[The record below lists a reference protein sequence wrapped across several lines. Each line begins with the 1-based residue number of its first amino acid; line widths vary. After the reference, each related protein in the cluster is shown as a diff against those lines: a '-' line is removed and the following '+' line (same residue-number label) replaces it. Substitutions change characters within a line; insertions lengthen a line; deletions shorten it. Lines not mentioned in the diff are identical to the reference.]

1 MNFIECVH
9 KKHCN
14 TTVYL
19 VLDQAA
25 NILLKL
31 LKVLQTSFLV
41 LKCIQFSWTVC
52 LVVLY
57 SYIYFYV
64 LWLLTD
70 CLLIS
75 SVPHMTPVW
84 LYWETESEREIWE
97 QRWWAALAGRDAAPR
112 APRRAALQPRS
123 SRAAL
128 FSCISA
134 FSLFCVVDND
144 GLVSQYSSTNQF
156 YNYCCICINIS
167 KNIRVNTRTQLFV
180 FFLFFCA
187 CVYRLCKILEKS
199 WKKKQTK
206 VKQKW
211 MLQLIAVVL

>member
-123 SRAAL
+123 L
-128 FSCISA
+128 VA
-134 FSLFCVVDND
+134 FQHFPCFVWLTTMDSFLNI
-144 GLVSQYSSTNQF
+144 LPQ
-156 YNYCCICINIS
+156 INFTTT
-167 KNIRVNTRTQLFV
+167 VAFV
-180 FFLFFCA
+180 
-187 CVYRLCKILEKS
+187 
-199 WKKKQTK
+199 
-206 VKQKW
+206 
-211 MLQLIAVVL
+211 